1 MAGGIVDIAV
11 EGMVVEEAAKHCLL
25 EDCRWVG
32 WACKHSR
39 SAAGAGAE
47 WNEGVAAESASSSF
61 GGWRFV
67 RRVVIPCT
75 VEGSSDDVVG
85 TCRFAWAATPTRRA
99 VEGAGRNWRVA
110 CEAGSCAAVAST
122 LLVRRLPRLRL
133 PPRHRLPPFRG
144 SRPVPCARVECHTRP
159 VSRITACARG
169 ITDVGISRQRLANVS
184 RRKLVQ
190 LLVVAEDDDGDID
203 RTQDRQLMCFLEQAA
218 FSLEK
223 SSAVVSAG
231 GREEFARRTRI
242 DSDRP

>member
-1 MAGGIVDIAV
+1 VAGGIVDIAV
-11 EGMVVEEAAKHCLL
+11 EGMVVEEVANHCLL
-25 EDCRWVG
+25 EDCRSVG

-61 GGWRFV
+61 GGWRFA

-75 VEGSSDDVVG
+75 VEGSSDDVAG
-85 TCRFAWAATPTRRA
+85 TCRFAGAATPTLRA

-110 CEAGSCAAVAST
+110 CEAGSCAAVASI

-133 PPRHRLPPFRG
+133 HPRHRLPPFRG

-169 ITDVGISRQRLANVS
+169 DYGRRNIASTSR
-184 RRKLVQ
+184 
-190 LLVVAEDDDGDID
+190 
-203 RTQDRQLMCFLEQAA
+203 
-218 FSLEK
+218 
-223 SSAVVSAG
+223 
-231 GREEFARRTRI
+231 
-242 DSDRP
+242 